1 MAEMIINE
9 KKEGGNVSS
18 FLPLV
23 VLYIDGSEKM
33 SLFIYIL

>member
-23 VLYIDGSEKM
+23 VLYIDVV
-33 SLFIYIL
+33 Y

>member
-23 VLYIDGSEKM
+23 VLYIDASEK
-33 SLFIYIL
+33 